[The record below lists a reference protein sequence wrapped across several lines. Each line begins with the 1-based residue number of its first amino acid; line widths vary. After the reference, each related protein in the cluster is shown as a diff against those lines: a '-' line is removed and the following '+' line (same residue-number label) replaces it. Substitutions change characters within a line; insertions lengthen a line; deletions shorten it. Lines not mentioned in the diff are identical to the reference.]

1 MQAISLS
8 LFRFKSVKAKL
19 WAFTQMQWARAPLR
33 AEPDIG
39 FFKLMGTGT
48 REGFHPAPNFGVYA
62 ILATWP
68 DLETA
73 RRRIA
78 DAPVFQ
84 RYRDT
89 SSEDWTVYISAVSA
103 RGRWAGVAP
112 FEVENGRQPE
122 PPAPIAV
129 LTRATLKPK
138 NVLAFWR
145 HTPGIGADIRAQTE
159 LPFKI
164 GMGEVPWLHQVTF
177 SIWDSPEA
185 MRAFAYKSRP
195 HADAIAAVRAGDWF
209 KEELFARFQV
219 LAAEGQWEGR
229 KPLRG
234 LVEEP
239 KAAASSKG
247 FSGD

>member
-8 LFRFKSVKAKL
+8 LFRFSGVKAKL

-68 DLETA
+68 DLDIA

-84 RYRDT
+84 RYRANA
-89 SSEDWTVYISAVSA
+89 SENWTVYISAVSA
-103 RGRWAGVAP
+103 RGQWAGAAP
-112 FEVENGRQPE
+112 FEVGDAKPTATPE
-122 PPAPIAV
+122 PIAV
-129 LTRATLKPK
+129 LTRATLKPQ
-138 NVLAFWR
+138 NVPAFWR
-145 HTPGIGADIRAQTE
+145 HTPDIGADIRAQTE

-177 SIWDSPEA
+177 SIWESAEA

-195 HADAIAAVRAGDWF
+195 HAEAIAAVRAGDWF
-209 KEELFARFQV
+209 SEELFARFQV
-219 LAAEGQWEGR
+219 LGAEGRWEGR
-229 KPLRG
+229 EPLQG
-234 LVEEP
+234 LM
-239 KAAASSKG
+239 
-247 FSGD
+247 